1 MVSYPPRVAVARQP
15 VELYEEPRASK
26 LAQIGLWTGLVSVVV
41 LGAAIRFA
49 HHWNPVSLA
58 IVTAWGASTLVAFGA
73 SARAVARATKSR
85 RIAKWGLTLCSISLL
100 ALVITGIAFAAG
112 SDPTGA
118 CGGG

>member
-1 MVSYPPRVAVARQP
+1 VASQP
-15 VELYEEPRASK
+15 LELYEEPRATK
-26 LAQIGLWTGLVSVVV
+26 LARIGLWTGLVSVVL

-58 IVTAWGASTLVAFGA
+58 IVTAWGVATLVALGT

-85 RIAKWGLTLCSISLL
+85 HIARWGLALCSISLL
-100 ALVITGIAFAAG
+100 ALGSAGIAFAAG
-112 SDPTGA
+112 ADPAGA

>member
-1 MVSYPPRVAVARQP
+1 MVRYPPRVAVASQP
-15 VELYEEPRASK
+15 VELYEEPRARK
-26 LAQIGLWTGLVSVVV
+26 LAQTGLWTGLASVFL

-58 IVTAWGASTLVAFGA
+58 IVSMWAVSTLVAFGT
-73 SARAVARATKSR
+73 SARGLARGTKSR
-85 RIAKWGLTLCSISLL
+85 RVAKWGLALCSISLL

-112 SDPTGA
+112 GDPAGA